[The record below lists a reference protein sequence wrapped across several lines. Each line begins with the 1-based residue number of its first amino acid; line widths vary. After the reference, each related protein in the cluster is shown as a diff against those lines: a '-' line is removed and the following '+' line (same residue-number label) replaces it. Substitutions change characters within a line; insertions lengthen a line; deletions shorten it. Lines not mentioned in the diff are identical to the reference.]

1 MHVQSTDKFVS
12 VAMKSKVLAS
22 LEDST
27 RTSCVDIFLR
37 ADGTFGFE
45 EYRANL
51 DSGVGWQ
58 SLARFSHLIF
68 ASGEEALREAQRVI
82 PWLDIS
88 ETWHW

>member
-1 MHVQSTDKFVS
+1 
-12 VAMKSKVLAS
+12 MKSKVLAS
-22 LEDST
+22 IEDPS
-27 RTSCVDIFLR
+27 RTICVDIFRR

-51 DSGVGWQ
+51 DGGVGWK

-68 ASGEEALREAQRVI
+68 ASGAEALHEAQRVI
-82 PWLDIS
+82 PWIDQS